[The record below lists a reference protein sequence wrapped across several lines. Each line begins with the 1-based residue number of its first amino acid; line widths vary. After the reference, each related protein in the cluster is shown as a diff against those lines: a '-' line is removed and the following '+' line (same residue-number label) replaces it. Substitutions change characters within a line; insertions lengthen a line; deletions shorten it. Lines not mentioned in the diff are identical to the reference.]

1 MLEQTTS
8 EKVFNLDQIVTHY
21 SHLTLYFVLS
31 VCDHRSWNIN
41 TR

>member
-21 SHLTLYFVLS
+21 SRSTLYFVIIEAGILIQ
-31 VCDHRSWNIN
+31 DK
-41 TR
+41 